1 MKKPGIES
9 SNGKERRA
17 APDRRSSDRRDPE
30 HDSGKGVLTTRKG
43 ERRQKNRRAKKEK
56 TG

>member
-1 MKKPGIES
+1 MKKKGVES

-17 APDRRSSDRRDPE
+17 VPDRRATDRRDPKR
-30 HDSGKGVLTTRKG
+30 DSGKGVLTTRKG
-43 ERRQKNRRAKKEK
+43 ERRVKIRRAKEEK